1 MELKK
6 LIGALALT
14 ALVGCAS
21 APQNEAEKKVQNT
34 IDNLPDWYVE
44 LPVDEDN
51 KSLYV
56 AGVGLSGDLMLAK
69 DKAILDVEKQLA
81 NKIHAKV
88 SSRAKQY
95 IREVGAAGTPLTIE
109 DTEFVTKKLV
119 TEANVAGYI
128 NKEMEVFREGQYY
141 RVYLLAEYP
150 VEVNTLRAIAQ
161 TERLINKFKG
171 DKDKA
176 FKELD
181 SEINANRESNGDVGT
196 NYSQHDPN
204 AIQERV
210 IVDNGVEIYP
220 YNQ

>member
-1 MELKK
+1 MEIKK

-14 ALVGCAS
+14 ALVGCA
-21 APQNEAEKKVQNT
+21 ATPQNEAEKKVQAT
-34 IDNLPDWYVE
+34 IDNLPDWYVQ
-44 LPVDEDN
+44 LPESENDKE
-51 KSLYV
+51 LYV
-56 AGVGLSGDLMLAK
+56 AGPGLSGDLMLAK

-81 NKIHAKV
+81 NKINAKV
-88 SSRAKQY
+88 SSRVKQY

-109 DTEFVTKKLV
+109 DSEFVTKKLV

-128 NKEMEVFREGQYY
+128 NDDMEVYREGQYY
-141 RVYLLAEYP
+141 RVYLLARYP
-150 VEVNTLRAIAQ
+150 VEANTLRAIAQ

-171 DKDKA
+171 DKDQA

-204 AIQERV
+204 AIQETV